1 MTVLDLDNLRD
12 LATFARIAEAEG
24 IRQTS
29 GRCDRPIQLAGVR
42 RIWHK
47 PSATV
52 LHELNSAEMP
62 GGVLVMA
69 CGNRRASHCEA
80 CSTLYKYDT
89 YNLIVAGL
97 RGGKDVSATVADN
110 PRLFCTFTAPSFGPV
125 HLGPA
130 KSGERRPCHPR
141 RSGPSCGRWH
151 RSDDPLI
158 GTPIDPDTYDY
169 LGHVLFNAM
178 ASALWSRTVTEIRRA
193 LARRLGLTR
202 AEAAQLYTVVFAKV
216 AEYQARG
223 VVHFHGVIRLDGPD
237 GSGSLALVNVSTET
251 LAEAVEIGVRR
262 ASVQTPDAPAVP
274 SRTLTWGQQF
284 DARPISATDL
294 DGESPSSLSDVT
306 VARYVAKYATKAA
319 EAAGLDLS
327 PIACRRC
334 AGLGFVVL
342 DVDLPDGITSTRE
355 VACQDCRGHGIRVN
369 LNRLDLSPH
378 ARRLIDTCWRL
389 GGMPELAEL
398 RLRKW
403 AHMLGFRG
411 HFSTKSRTY
420 STTLGALRQERAD
433 YQAAQRED
441 VPDLDLYDESTIL
454 VVNDWSYV
462 GRGHVDTPPP
472 PRPDQE
478 DRQ

>member
-1 MTVLDLDNLRD
+1 MTLLDLDNLSD
-12 LATFARIAEAEG
+12 LATFARIAEAAG

-29 GRCDRPIQLAGVR
+29 GRCDHPIQLAGVR

-52 LHELNSAEMP
+52 LHELNSATMP

-97 RGGKDVSATVADN
+97 RGGKDVSAVVADN
-110 PRLFCTFTAPSFGPV
+110 PRLFVTLTAPSFGPV
-125 HLGPA
+125 HLGPD
-130 KSGERRPCHPR
+130 KKGQRRPCHPR
-141 RSGPSCGRWH
+141 RTGPSCGRWH
-151 RSDDPLI
+151 GPDDPLI
-158 GTPIDPDTYDY
+158 GSPIDPDTYDY
-169 LGHVLFNAM
+169 TGHALFNAM
-178 ASALWSRTVTEIRRA
+178 ASALWSRTATEIRRA
-193 LARRLGLTR
+193 LARLLGLTR
-202 AEAAQLYTVVFAKV
+202 AEAARRFTVVFAKV

-223 VVHFHGVIRLDGPD
+223 LVHFHAVIRLDGPHGP
-237 GSGSLALVNVSTET
+237 GSPAPVGVPVDM

-262 ASVQTPDAPAVP
+262 ATVDTPDAPTVP
-274 SRTLTWGQQF
+274 TRALTWGRQL
-284 DARPISATDL
+284 DVRPISATDL
-294 DGESPSSLSDVT
+294 NADAASVLSDVA

-342 DVDLPDGITSTRE
+342 DVESEDGCAAARKLT
-355 VACQDCRGHGIRVN
+355 CGDCRGYGTRVN
-369 LNRLDLSPH
+369 LDRFDLTPH
-378 ARRLIDTCWRL
+378 ARRLIETCWRL
-389 GGMPELAEL
+389 GGMPELVEL
-398 RLRKW
+398 KLRKW

-420 STTLGALRQERAD
+420 STTLGALRAERAD
-433 YQAAQRED
+433 YQAAQRSD

-454 VVNDWSYV
+454 VVNDWSFV
-462 GRGHVDTPPP
+462 GRGHVDKPPSA
-472 PRPDQE
+472 RPDQE